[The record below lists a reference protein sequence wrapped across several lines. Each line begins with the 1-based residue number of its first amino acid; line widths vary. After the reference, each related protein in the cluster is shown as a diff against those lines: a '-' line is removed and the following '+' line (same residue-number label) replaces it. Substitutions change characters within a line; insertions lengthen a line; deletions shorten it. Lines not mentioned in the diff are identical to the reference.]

1 MTEFVIEYNPYLVRS
16 VFKCNGKTLGEDT
29 AIGARSG
36 QRLQILLGPSTGW
49 RGLIYEIAD
58 FCADSEVNILFKGRK
73 IDYEDLEYASFRYEG
88 GVFFTT
94 ELDEGKSDA
103 AVMSELDGIIDEI
116 RESGIPGLDADDE
129 RGKSIFDAYEDAK
142 SGFFDV
148 SVIATMSSGKST
160 LINSLLHTELLPSE
174 NKACTATVAYILDN
188 DGIDGFEAECRGADN
203 ETVVHP
209 RAPIDAELLRQYNAD
224 EAVHHIYI
232 EGNIPSI
239 KNSKIRLRLLDTPG
253 PNNSRDENH
262 GRLTGSI
269 IKKTNS
275 IILYVMNAT
284 QIGINDDHQL
294 LWDISN
300 EMSRAGKQ
308 SRDRFI
314 FVVNKCDALDEE
326 RGETLDR
333 LLSYVTEYLAGFGIK
348 DPVLIPTSAR
358 LALLIR
364 KDRMGDKLTRKERM
378 ELESVED
385 FIKSPLLHF
394 EKYATLTPGVREE
407 MEYRLGKYRSSE
419 ETADLEALVHTGLP
433 VVEAT
438 VNEYIDK
445 YAYPIKINDAVRD
458 ILNLLAEMNM
468 RGKFEES
475 IASDSG
481 LLKKV
486 RGQITRAKKRQKEST
501 ALYEDFKARIA
512 SLDLVSIDR
521 TREQL
526 KIESELQALSRPY
539 NGRTKVDLYAA
550 RQLVNEFQNSL
561 TSFQSECEG
570 RLRRAIDEQIFNRCN
585 ELLSEYTRVVSSIL
599 DDIKIEG
606 FDFKRVSSI
615 GSIRVSGI
623 DTLIR
628 NNQTERFRT
637 ETRTKDNPARAG
649 FWGFFK
655 FWQPKTITYQ
665 VQVKDG
671 DDVNV
676 KNVIVDILS
685 DFSRSMKKGVAD
697 MFSQADS
704 QVKMYKDAFNGNID
718 RLSAR
723 ISEIIGQ
730 LERDV
735 EKSEDIAARVAKDKK
750 ALSRLADIEQR
761 INALLSV

>member
-29 AIGARSG
+29 TIGARSG

-58 FCADSEVNILFKGRK
+58 FCADSEVNIIFKGRR

-94 ELDEGKSDA
+94 ELVEGKSDA

-188 DGIDGFEAECRGADN
+188 DEIDGFEAECRGADN

-655 FWQPKTITYQ
+655 FWQPKTVTYQ